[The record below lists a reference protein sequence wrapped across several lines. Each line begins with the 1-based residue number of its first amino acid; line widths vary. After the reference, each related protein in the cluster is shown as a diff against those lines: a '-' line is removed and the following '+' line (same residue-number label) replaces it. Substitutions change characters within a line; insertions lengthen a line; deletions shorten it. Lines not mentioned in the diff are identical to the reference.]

1 MDNNLSLADIAAVSG
16 KEKDG
21 LGGGM
26 WLFALL
32 VLLLIGGG
40 GGGFFGGNAATSAA
54 ITQADLCMSSQ
65 FQNLNQNVNDIGQ
78 RQFMQANEHTKDI
91 ATASAAMLTGFDT
104 VGSKIDSCCCETN
117 RNIDS
122 VRFDMANYVASI
134 NATSTANA
142 QKILDKMCEN
152 QMSAM
157 QNEIQTLKLQ
167 QAMCGVPR
175 INPYGYGIIPT
186 FNGCTG
192 NLTNI

>member
-16 KEKDG
+16 KEG
-21 LGGGM
+21 ASGGGGL
-26 WLFALL
+26 WIFALL
-32 VLLLIGGG
+32 ILLLIGAG
-40 GGGFFGGNAATSAA
+40 GGGFFGGSAA
-54 ITQADLCMSSQ
+54 SNAMTQADLCMNSQ

-104 VGSKIDSCCCETN
+104 VGSKIDNCCCETN

-122 VRFDMANYVASI
+122 VKFDMANYVASI

-167 QAMCGVPR
+167 QAMCGVPK
-175 INPYGYGIIPT
+175 INPYGYGIVPT
-186 FNGCTG
+186 FSGCG

>member
-1 MDNNLSLADIAAVSG
+1 MENYSLSDVVAATSG
-16 KEKDG
+16 KEKGAFGSDG
-21 LGGGM
+21 L
-26 WLFALL
+26 WVFALL
-32 VLLLIGGG
+32 LLLFGS
-40 GGGFFGGNAATSAA
+40 GGGFFGSGSAATNAA
-54 ITQADLCMSSQ
+54 ITQADLCMNSQ

-78 RQFMQANEHTKDI
+78 RQFMQANEHTKDL
-91 ATASAAMLTGFDT
+91 ATASAAMLTGFDN
-104 VGSKIDSCCCETN
+104 VSSKIDQCCCETN

-122 VRFDMANYVASI
+122 AKFDMANYVASI

-152 QMSAM
+152 QINAL
-157 QNEIQTLKLQ
+157 QGKIQSLELN

>member
-40 GGGFFGGNAATSAA
+40 GGGLFGSAA
-54 ITQADLCMSSQ
+54 SNAMTQADLCMNSQ

-104 VGSKIDSCCCETN
+104 VGSKIDNCCCETN

-122 VRFDMANYVASI
+122 VKFDMANYVASI

-167 QAMCGVPR
+167 QAMCGVPKV
-175 INPYGYGIIPT
+175 NPYGYGIVPT
-186 FNGCTG
+186 FSGCG

>member
-1 MDNNLSLADIAAVSG
+1 MDNNLSLADIAAVIG
-16 KEKDG
+16 KEG
-21 LGGGM
+21 ASGGGL
-26 WLFALL
+26 WIFDRHI
-32 VLLLIGGG
+32 LLLTGAG
-40 GGGFFGGNAATSAA
+40 GGGFFGGGAASNAM
-54 ITQADLCMSSQ
+54 TQADLCMNSQ

-104 VGSKIDSCCCETN
+104 VGSKIDNCCCETN

-122 VRFDMANYVASI
+122 VKFDMANYVASI

-167 QAMCGVPR
+167 QAMCGVPKV
-175 INPYGYGIIPT
+175 NPYGYGIVPT
-186 FNGCTG
+186 FNGCG

>member
-16 KEKDG
+16 KEG
-21 LGGGM
+21 ASGGGL
-26 WLFALL
+26 WIFALL
-32 VLLLIGGG
+32 ILLLIGAG
-40 GGGFFGGNAATSAA
+40 GGGFFGGSVASNAM
-54 ITQADLCMSSQ
+54 TQADLCMNSQ

-104 VGSKIDSCCCETN
+104 VGSKIDNCCCETN

-122 VRFDMANYVASI
+122 VKFDMANYVASI

-157 QNEIQTLKLQ
+157 QNEIQTLRLQ
-167 QAMCGVPR
+167 QAMCGVPK
-175 INPYGYGIIPT
+175 INPYGYGIVPT
-186 FNGCTG
+186 FSGCG

>member
-16 KEKDG
+16 KEG
-21 LGGGM
+21 ASGGGGL
-26 WLFALL
+26 WIFALL
-32 VLLLIGGG
+32 ILLLIGAG
-40 GGGFFGGNAATSAA
+40 GGGFFGGSAA
-54 ITQADLCMSSQ
+54 SNAMTQADLCMNSQ

-104 VGSKIDSCCCETN
+104 VGSKIDNCCCETN

-122 VRFDMANYVASI
+122 VKFDMANYVASI

-167 QAMCGVPR
+167 QAMCGVPKV
-175 INPYGYGIIPT
+175 NPYGYGIVPT
-186 FNGCTG
+186 FNGCG

>member
-16 KEKDG
+16 KEG
-21 LGGGM
+21 ASGGGGL
-26 WLFALL
+26 WIFALL
-32 VLLLIGGG
+32 ILLLIGAG
-40 GGGFFGGNAATSAA
+40 GGGFFGGSAA
-54 ITQADLCMSSQ
+54 SNAMTQADLCMNSQ

-104 VGSKIDSCCCETN
+104 VGSKIDNCCCETN

-122 VRFDMANYVASI
+122 VKFDMANYVASI

-167 QAMCGVPR
+167 QAMCGVPKV
-175 INPYGYGIIPT
+175 NPYGYGIVPT
-186 FNGCTG
+186 FSGCG

>member
-16 KEKDG
+16 KEG
-21 LGGGM
+21 AGGGGGL
-26 WLFALL
+26 WIFALL
-32 VLLLIGGG
+32 ILLLIGAG
-40 GGGFFGGNAATSAA
+40 GGGFFGGSAA
-54 ITQADLCMSSQ
+54 SNAMTQADLCMNSQ

-78 RQFMQANEHTKDI
+78 RQFMQANEQTKDI

-104 VGSKIDSCCCETN
+104 VGSKIDNCCCETN

-122 VRFDMANYVASI
+122 VKFDMSNYVASI

-157 QNEIQTLKLQ
+157 QNEIQTLKMQ

-175 INPYGYGIIPT
+175 INPYGYGIVPT
-186 FNGCTG
+186 FNGCG

>member
-16 KEKDG
+16 KEG
-21 LGGGM
+21 ASGGGGL
-26 WLFALL
+26 WIFALL
-32 VLLLIGGG
+32 ILLLIGAG
-40 GGGFFGGNAATSAA
+40 GGGFFGGSAA
-54 ITQADLCMSSQ
+54 SNAMTQADLCMNSQ

-104 VGSKIDSCCCETN
+104 VGSKIDNCCCETN

-122 VRFDMANYVASI
+122 VKFDMANYVASI

-167 QAMCGVPR
+167 QAMCGVPK
-175 INPYGYGIIPT
+175 INSYGYGIVPT
-186 FNGCTG
+186 FNGCG

>member
-1 MDNNLSLADIAAVSG
+1 MENYSLSDVAAATSG
-16 KEKDG
+16 KEKGAFGSDG
-21 LGGGM
+21 L
-26 WLFALL
+26 WVFALL
-32 VLLLIGGG
+32 LLLFGS
-40 GGGFFGGNAATSAA
+40 GGGFFGGSAA
-54 ITQADLCMSSQ
+54 SNAMTQADLCMNSQ

-104 VGSKIDSCCCETN
+104 VGSKIDNCCCETN

-122 VRFDMANYVASI
+122 VKFDMANYVASI

-167 QAMCGVPR
+167 QAMCGVPKV
-175 INPYGYGIIPT
+175 NPYGYGIVPT
-186 FNGCTG
+186 FNGCG